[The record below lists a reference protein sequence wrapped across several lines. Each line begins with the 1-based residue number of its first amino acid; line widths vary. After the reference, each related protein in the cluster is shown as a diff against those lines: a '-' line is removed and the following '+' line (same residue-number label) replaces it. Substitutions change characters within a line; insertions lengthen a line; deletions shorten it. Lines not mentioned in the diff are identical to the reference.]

1 MIATTII
8 SSIKVKPVCLNIP
21 ESSRIGQHV
30 RKPKTGPLF
39 ATPLTYICRR
49 SDLRGTLVP
58 VTRQNA
64 TIQTNEQIPYQ
75 LVEDRETPWPVSPY
89 RFSAWPLR
97 RMRLPARL
105 PGTEFGRYLL
115 VGGVAFVADFLA
127 LWALVSLAG
136 LHYLPATALAFV
148 LGVWVNYRLSIRWV
162 FIYRAIRL
170 SSVEFVIFLTV
181 GIVGLGVS
189 LGAMSLFAGW
199 LGMHYL
205 LAKALATMLTLLVNF
220 GGRKLLLFT
229 RWNDTPAAVSE
240 EP

>member
-1 MIATTII
+1 M
-8 SSIKVKPVCLNIP
+8 K
-21 ESSRIGQHV
+21 
-30 RKPKTGPLF
+30 
-39 ATPLTYICRR
+39 
-49 SDLRGTLVP
+49 
-58 VTRQNA
+58 
-64 TIQTNEQIPYQ
+64 
-75 LVEDRETPWPVSPY
+75 
-89 RFSAWPLR
+89 
-97 RMRLPARL
+97 L
-105 PGTEFGRYLL
+105 PGRLLETEFGRYLL

-127 LWALVSLAG
+127 LWALVALFG

-148 LGVWVNYRLSIRWV
+148 LGVWVNYRLSVRWV

-189 LGAMSLFAGW
+189 LGAMALFAGW

-229 RWNDTPAAVSE
+229 RWNDTPAAISE